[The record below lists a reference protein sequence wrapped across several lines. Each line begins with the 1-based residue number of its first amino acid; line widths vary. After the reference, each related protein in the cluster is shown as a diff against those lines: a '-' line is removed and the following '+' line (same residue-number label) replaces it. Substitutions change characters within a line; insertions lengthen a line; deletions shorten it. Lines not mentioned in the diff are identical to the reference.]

1 MPVKVGKTIPVSE
14 GRWENR
20 KQCPIP
26 GTQGYEPCG
35 DWCAWY
41 VDGECALAIIAKE
54 MKRRDKNEHP

>member
-1 MPVKVGKTIPVSE
+1 MYREKLIPVSE
-14 GRWENR
+14 GIWEGR

-41 VDGECALAIIAKE
+41 VDGECALAVIAKE
-54 MKRRDKNEHP
+54 MRRRNEDG